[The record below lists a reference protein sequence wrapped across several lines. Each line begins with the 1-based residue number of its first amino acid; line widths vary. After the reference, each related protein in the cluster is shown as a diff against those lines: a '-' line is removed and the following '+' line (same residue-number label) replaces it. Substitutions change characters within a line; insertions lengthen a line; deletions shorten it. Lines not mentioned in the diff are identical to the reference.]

1 MTINWEA
8 LGLGKQI
15 RRLRTYLKE
24 LENPKNLF
32 EFALVSS
39 NKDMLRHHIDKVKK
53 LKKEIETLEE
63 QMEQSII
70 EHNEKEMKKEK
81 RPHSLKLKLDGPKE
95 DELIGLTEYDDFD
108 FCDDVKVLAN
118 IADKFDKAGML
129 KLANKIDELIKDI
142 IKR

>member
-8 LGLGKQI
+8 MDLGKKI
-15 RRLRTYLKE
+15 DRLRAYLRD

-32 EFALVSS
+32 EVAFVTS
-39 NKDMLRHHIDKVKK
+39 NKDMYKQYASKIKRI
-53 LKKEIETLEE
+53 KKEIEDLEE
-63 QMEQSII
+63 QLEHSII
-70 EHNEKEMKKEK
+70 EHNEMKKEK
-81 RPHSLKLKLDGPKE
+81 RPHPLKLKLDGPKE

-118 IADKFDKAGML
+118 IADKFDRAGML
-129 KLANKIDELIKDI
+129 KLANKIDELIENI